1 MLILFHGLDYFF
13 QNMNE
18 SLRVGIAGAGAFLTE
33 NIKNIF
39 FYFYKK
45 RLKKMFD
52 YYNVMMI
59 STIIISCSWIFATI
73 HRIWEE
79 CFAGYLI
86 VTVFM
91 LVLRTFNFNIIISWN
106 EFYLYIVKFYKYIN
120 SSILFGYDI

>member
-1 MLILFHGLDYFF
+1 
-13 QNMNE
+13 
-18 SLRVGIAGAGAFLTE
+18 
-33 NIKNIF
+33 
-39 FYFYKK
+39 
-45 RLKKMFD
+45 MFD

-91 LVLRTFNFNIIISWN
+91 LVLVLRTFSFNIIISWN
-106 EFYLYIVKFYKYIN
+106 EFYLYITSFI
-120 SSILFGYDI
+120 SISIILYSIWLRYLRKCK